1 MQKKTWFLILLAFA
15 VFGYFIASKM
25 NPGVD
30 TWVATNILQ
39 PIQNGLASTYNA
51 ITSSPFWQTYIAP
64 NSAYIGSGIGFLSG
78 IIVYRWIRRV
88 HMPWQKKAL
97 PQTFQPQA
105 GPPPM
110 APVTYTPPPVTT
122 PTPTP
127 ITPPPT
133 TPPPTTEKK
142 EETKQ

>member
-15 VFGYFIASKM
+15 VFGYFIASKI
-25 NPGVD
+25 NPEVD

-39 PIQNGLASTYNA
+39 PIQNGLASTYHA

-64 NSAYIGSGIGFLSG
+64 NSAYISLGIGFLSG

-105 GPPPM
+105 GPPPV
-110 APVTYTPPPVTT
+110 APVAYTPPPVTT

-127 ITPPPT
+127 ITPSPPPT
-133 TPPPTTEKK
+133 EITTEKK